1 MSLFFST
8 VSIGP
13 YILFFSEY
21 QLQCNN
27 VSLIPSN
34 EDIYL
39 IVNPFQWLYNWKIV
53 CFWSTFLACPL
64 LITILWPTGI
74 AIVSWYSSI
83 NGYISKQARSA
94 ARWAHLVAVKVKT
107 AILCSFPRYSSGH
120 RERLLNRTL
129 SSKLDRATIMT
140 WKKGKIQWRRRG
152 NLPPLA

>member
-34 EDIYL
+34 EDISL
-39 IVNPFQWLYNWKIV
+39 IVIHFSGYIIGKLYVFEALSCLSI
-53 CFWSTFLACPL
+53 AHR
-64 LITILWPTGI
+64 PTGI